1 MTKKEKSYLIAK
13 SHEAEQIIGW
23 LANHPAP
30 TDSEAKQLTKMSIF
44 LEILRERFQD
54 IETQD

>member
-13 SHEAEQIIGW
+13 AHEAEQILWW

-30 TDSEAKQLTKMSIF
+30 TDSESKQLEKMSNF
-44 LEILRERFQD
+44 LEALRNKFQD